1 MKRETI
7 AIHGGFAG
15 DPQTH
20 SVAVPIYQT
29 TSYYF
34 DDTQHG
40 ADLFDLKVAGNIY
53 TRIMNPTTDVLEQRV
68 AQLEGGIAG
77 LAFASGMA
85 AITAAIQTLVKAGD
99 NIVAT
104 SQVYGGTYTFLKH
117 TLREQGVEARLVDA
131 RDPAAFAAAIDANTK
146 LVYCESVGNPAGN
159 VVDIAALASVA
170 HAHGLPLMVDNTV
183 PTPALCR
190 PIEHGADIVV
200 HALTKYLG
208 GHGTSIGGIIIDSG
222 KFNWKDNPRFPQFS
236 TPEAAYHGV
245 VYTDAFGPAAYI
257 ARARTVALRN
267 TGAAISPFNAFL
279 ILQGIETLSLRMERH
294 CSNALAVA
302 RYLQKHPKV
311 GWVNFGGLESDR
323 DFALAQQYMDGGIPS
338 SLFTF
343 GIKGD
348 RAACARFMDALQIIK
363 RLVNIGDAKSL
374 ACHPATTT
382 HRQLDDEELKTA
394 GVSADLVR
402 LCVGIEHV
410 DDLIAD
416 IAQALDAA

>member
-29 TSYYF
+29 TSFYF

-40 ADLFDLKVAGNIY
+40 ADLFDLKVPGNIY

-68 AQLEGGIAG
+68 AMLEGGVAG

-85 AITAAIQTLVKAGD
+85 AITAAIQTLVEAGD

-104 SQVYGGTYTFLKH
+104 AQVYGGTYTFFRH
-117 TLREQGVEARLVDA
+117 TLRAQGVEARLVDG
-131 RDPAAFAAAIDANTK
+131 RDPAAFAAAIDDKTK
-146 LVYCESVGNPAGN
+146 LIYCESVGNPAGN
-159 VVDIAALASVA
+159 VVDIAALAEVA
-170 HAHGLPLMVDNTV
+170 HKAGLPLVVDNTV

-190 PIEHGADIVV
+190 PIEHGADIIV

-208 GHGTSIGGIIIDSG
+208 GHGNSIGGIVIDSG
-222 KFNWKDNPRFPQFS
+222 KFDWKGNPRFPQFS
-236 TPEAAYHGV
+236 TPEPAYHGV
-245 VYTDAFGPAAYI
+245 VYTEAFGPAAYI

-279 ILQGIETLSLRMERH
+279 ILQGIETLTLRMERH
-294 CSNALAVA
+294 CSNALTLA
-302 RYLQKHPKV
+302 RYLKAHPKV
-311 GWVNFGGLESDR
+311 SWVRFGGLEGDSEY
-323 DFALAQQYMDGGIPS
+323 ALAQKYMEGGIPS

-343 GIKGD
+343 GIKGGRD
-348 RAACARFMDALQIIK
+348 ACARFMDKLQIVK
-363 RLVNIGDAKSL
+363 RLVNIGDTRTL

-382 HRQLDDEELKTA
+382 HRQLNDEELKEA

-402 LCVGIEHV
+402 LCIGIEHA

-416 IAQALDAA
+416 LEQALATV

>member
-20 SVAVPIYQT
+20 SVVVPIYQT
-29 TSYYF
+29 TSFYF

-40 ADLFDLKVAGNIY
+40 ADLFDLKVPGNIY

-68 AQLEGGIAG
+68 AQLEGGLAG

-85 AITAAIQTLVKAGD
+85 AITATVQTLAKAGE

-104 SQVYGGTYTFLKH
+104 AQVYGGTYTFFKH
-117 TLREQGVEARLVDA
+117 TLREQGIEARLVDA
-131 RDPAAFAAAIDANTK
+131 RDPEAFARAIDANTR
-146 LVYCESVGNPAGN
+146 LIYCESVGNPAGN
-159 VVDIAALASVA
+159 VVDIAALAKIA
-170 HAHGLPLMVDNTV
+170 HAHGLPLVVDNTV
-183 PTPALCR
+183 PSPALCR

-208 GHGTSIGGIIIDSG
+208 GHGNSIGGIVIDSG
-222 KFNWKDNPRFPQFS
+222 KFQWQGNPRFPQFS

-245 VYTDAFGPAAYI
+245 VYTEAFGPAAFI

-279 ILQGIETLSLRMERH
+279 ILQGIETLTLRMERH
-294 CSNALAVA
+294 CSNALAIA
-302 RYLQKHPKV
+302 RYLKNHPKV
-311 GWVNFGGLESDR
+311 GWVRFAGLED
-323 DFALAQQYMDGGIPS
+323 DPDHALAQKYMDGGIPS
-338 SLFTF
+338 SLFNF

-348 RAACARFMDALQIIK
+348 LAACARFMDKLQIIK

-374 ACHPATTT
+374 ACHPASTT
-382 HRQLDDEELKTA
+382 HRQLNDEELKTA
-394 GVSADLVR
+394 GVSKDLVR
-402 LCVGIEHV
+402 LCIGIEHV

-416 IAQALDAA
+416 IAQALETV

>member
-20 SVAVPIYQT
+20 AVAVPIYQT

-40 ADLFDLKVAGNIY
+40 ADLFDLKVPGNIY

-85 AITAAIQTLVKAGD
+85 AITAAVQTLAKAGD

-104 SQVYGGTYTFLKH
+104 AQVYGGTWTFLKH
-117 TLREQGVEARLVDA
+117 TLRDQGIEARLVDG
-131 RDPAAFAAAIDANTK
+131 RDPAAFARAIDAGTR

-159 VVDIAALASVA
+159 VVDLAALAEVA
-170 HAHGLPLMVDNTV
+170 HAHGLPLVVDNTV

-208 GHGTSIGGIIIDSG
+208 GHGNSIGGIIVDSG
-222 KFNWKDNPRFPQFS
+222 KFQWQGNPRFVQFS
-236 TPEAAYHGV
+236 TPEPAYHGV
-245 VYTDAFGPAAYI
+245 VYTEAFGAAAFI

-267 TGAAISPFNAFL
+267 TGAALSPFNAFL
-279 ILQGIETLSLRMERH
+279 ILQGIETLGLRMERH
-294 CSNALAVA
+294 CSNALAIA
-302 RYLQKHPKV
+302 RHLKGHPKV
-311 GWVNFGGLESDR
+311 GWIHFGGLEGDR
-323 DFALAQQYMDGGIPS
+323 DHALARKYMDGGIPS
-338 SLFTF
+338 SLLNF
-343 GIKGD
+343 GIKGGRD
-348 RAACARFMDALQIIK
+348 ACARFMDRLAIIK

-382 HRQLDDEELKTA
+382 HRQLNDDELKAA

-416 IAQALDAA
+416 IEQALAAV

>member
-29 TSYYF
+29 TSFYF
-34 DDTQHG
+34 DNTQHG
-40 ADLFDLKVAGNIY
+40 ADLFDLKVPGNIY

-68 AQLEGGIAG
+68 AMLEGGVAG

-85 AITAAIQTLVKAGD
+85 AITAAIQTLVEAGD

-104 SQVYGGTYTFLKH
+104 SQVYGGTYTFFRH
-117 TLREQGVEARLVDA
+117 TLRAQGVEARLVDG
-131 RDPAAFAAAIDANTK
+131 RDPAAFAAAIDDKTK
-146 LVYCESVGNPAGN
+146 LIYCESVGNPAGN
-159 VVDIAALASVA
+159 VVDIAALAEVA
-170 HAHGLPLMVDNTV
+170 HKAGLPLMVDNTV

-190 PIEHGADIVV
+190 PIEHGADIIV

-208 GHGTSIGGIIIDSG
+208 GHGNSIGGIIIDSG
-222 KFNWKDNPRFPQFS
+222 KFDWKGNPRFPQFS
-236 TPEAAYHGV
+236 TPEPAYHGV
-245 VYTDAFGPAAYI
+245 VYTEAFGPAAYI

-279 ILQGIETLSLRMERH
+279 ILQGIETLTLRMERH
-294 CSNALAVA
+294 CNNALALA
-302 RYLQKHPKV
+302 KYLKAHPKV
-311 GWVNFGGLESDR
+311 SWVHFGGLDGDSEH
-323 DFALAQQYMDGGIPS
+323 ALAQKYMDGGIPS

-343 GIKGD
+343 GIKGGRD
-348 RAACARFMDALQIIK
+348 ACARFMDQLKIVK
-363 RLVNIGDAKSL
+363 LLVNIGDTRSL

-382 HRQLDDEELKTA
+382 HRQLNDEELKEA

-402 LCVGIEHV
+402 LCVGIEHA

-416 IAQALDAA
+416 LEQALAVV